1 MLIASVVGQWAS
13 FASGRLVQSMYQDNM
28 LVKYQIEL
36 GRHDD
41 KTPSSQMWLWLARG
55 CGVNGNGVGR
65 LAREEARTSAQKVGQ
80 AVQKWR
86 FFARQSKA
94 NSREIEMLST
104 AFEHNDLKA
113 SLKPASVHATVG
125 KPGRKHKT

>member
-1 MLIASVVGQWAS
+1 MLIASVAGQWAS

-41 KTPSSQMWLWLARG
+41 KTPSNQMRLWLARAAG
-55 CGVNGNGVGR
+55 SRHGVGR

-86 FFARQSKA
+86 FFAR
-94 NSREIEMLST
+94 
-104 AFEHNDLKA
+104 H
-113 SLKPASVHATVG
+113 
-125 KPGRKHKT
+125 